1 MCIRIFC
8 WTNDSGFHFW
18 TFYLHGNRIALAV
31 YSLGPADRLRLGQ
44 ESKCNCFSFWFLQIG
59 LLLYIYSCKL
69 HTVSII
75 QRRSWMI
82 YLDRVDKGME
92 SLIQKHN
99 LVWIKLFTSEETF
112 SNNISVDFSG
122 KFKIKFGKS
131 KEWKFSAQK

>member
-1 MCIRIFC
+1 
-8 WTNDSGFHFW
+8 
-18 TFYLHGNRIALAV
+18 
-31 YSLGPADRLRLGQ
+31 
-44 ESKCNCFSFWFLQIG
+44 
-59 LLLYIYSCKL
+59 
-69 HTVSII
+69 
-75 QRRSWMI
+75 MI

-131 KEWKFSAQK
+131 KEWKFSAQKENKKINICFPIPGFAIL